1 MLIVAPPPSQFLAP
15 RSDPNIILAEVRR
28 QLFHHR
34 GAGRKNVIEFQEAFK
49 AWDGDGDH
57 MLSHFEFERA
67 LCGIFLPVQEVNA
80 LFRRFDPRGDGFA
93 DAEEALSALR
103 VPLSKRRLAVVD
115 AAFSSIAAAAAA
127 AAATAAAAAADV
139 TTQRGDGTTRAV
151 SLGLVEAVGRMNAD
165 GHPEVAAG
173 RIGPQEVK
181 DDFCEFFIDRAGE
194 RGSGGAAAGAPTVSL
209 EGFREYYRDVGVCE
223 PYDTV
228 FIPMIEALWGVREP
242 HPGDIRRSELTKL
255 LLPKLKQHSRGA
267 ETAGEVLRKTLRYYS
282 EDDKG
287 ERGAKHSGGG
297 GGGGVVGPSGV
308 ERSLNSFGLYPD
320 KREVQDIFAALGS
333 PKGQPQDV
341 DKVLVYLCPPEP
353 VLAPMF

>member
-1 MLIVAPPPSQFLAP
+1 
-15 RSDPNIILAEVRR
+15 
-28 QLFHHR
+28 
-34 GAGRKNVIEFQEAFK
+34 
-49 AWDGDGDH
+49 

-67 LCGIFLPVQEVNA
+67 LCGVFLPVQEVNA
-80 LFRRFDPRGDGFA
+80 LFRRFDSRADGFA
-93 DAEEALSALR
+93 DAESGGG
-103 VPLSKRRLAVVD
+103 KKH
-115 AAFSSIAAAAAA
+115 
-127 AAATAAAAAADV
+127 
-139 TTQRGDGTTRAV
+139 AV

-194 RGSGGAAAGAPTVSL
+194 RGSGGAAAGALLTVSL
-209 EGFREYYRDVGVCE
+209 QGFREYYRDVGVCE

-228 FIPMIEALWGVREP
+228 FVPMIEALWGVREP
-242 HPGDIRRSELTKL
+242 HPGDNRRSELTKL

-267 ETAGEVLRKTLRYYS
+267 ETAGEVLRKSLRYYS
-282 EDDKG
+282 EDDNG
-287 ERGAKHSGGG
+287 ERGARH

-320 KREVQDIFAALGS
+320 KREVEDIFAALGS
-333 PKGQPQDV
+333 PEGQPEDV
-341 DKVLVYLCPPEP
+341 DKILAYLCPPEP